1 MYGGTRRRAGRRSE
15 SRDYSSPRLGARGR
29 AGHHV
34 FLERLTLKGDIVDV
48 DPLRRALQELE
59 HLVVVVV
66 GLRSIRVLD
75 VALLVLEPN
84 DPDDSVRVLVLDR
97 ELAGDPT
104 ARIVRRGLRL
114 GIFPEGVELAGLDF
128 RAQDRK
134 SVV

>member
-1 MYGGTRRRAGRRSE
+1 ME
-15 SRDYSSPRLGARGR
+15 SRGPLDKTLWDLGARSR

-59 HLVVVVV
+59 HLVVVLV

-75 VALLVLEPN
+75 VAVLVLEPN
-84 DPDDSVRVLVLDR
+84 DSDDSVRVLVLDR

-104 ARIVRRGLRL
+104 ARISGTALRL
-114 GIFPEGVELAGLDF
+114 GIPQEGVRL
-128 RAQDRK
+128 
-134 SVV
+134 VV